1 MTAPSTPDPE
11 PGPDDQPSTLS
22 ARERA
27 LLAGIESDLTRADPA
42 LARKLAR
49 RLPATA
55 ARDWSP
61 ISAGQLGWLLAALV
75 ILILTAVLLPPSWW
89 ALLAVI
95 TVVLVVPWMLLCTSE
110 RTGHRRRRPIGRRTG
125 RA

>member
-11 PGPDDQPSTLS
+11 HQPSTLS

-55 ARDWSP
+55 ARAWSP
-61 ISAGQLGWLLAALV
+61 ISASQLGWLLAALM
-75 ILILTAVLLPPSWW
+75 ILILAATLLPPSWW

-95 TVVLVVPWMLLCTSE
+95 TVGLLVPWMLLCTSE
-110 RTGHRRRRPIGRRTG
+110 RTGHRRRRRTG